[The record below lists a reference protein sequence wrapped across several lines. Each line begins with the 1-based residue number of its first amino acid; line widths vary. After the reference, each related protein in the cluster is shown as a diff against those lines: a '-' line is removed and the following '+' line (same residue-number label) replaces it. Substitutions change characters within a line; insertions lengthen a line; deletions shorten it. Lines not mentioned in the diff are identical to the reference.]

1 MVAFSLL
8 FPLIT
13 ITNFKTIEV
22 TVANA
27 ENPLSYQVEGFEA
40 EQTDFFMSSTKL
52 VDLVLYL
59 YVFVSSFMLL
69 RLLFMLIKFRIA
81 LSKNSRI
88 EVIRGV
94 RVVVSD
100 CWNQTFSFFGTIVLS
115 EKDFLRK
122 DNQLLIMHE
131 LVHIKQLHS
140 LDLMLVEFFQ
150 IIHWFNPLTYLIKR
164 DICEVHEYL
173 ADMHVVGEGV
183 SKRVYQ
189 QLILDCVSNAIA
201 PRVANAFSAKLI
213 KNRFAMM
220 TKNKKSNKLL
230 VRYLA
235 ILPVIGA
242 LIAFLSFRTEIRYV
256 QVSNVGLETES
267 SLPVYKDDTGSGIQM
282 KDFAINGVNNLIA
295 PPPAPSNLKPSEP
308 KDIYETLLARM
319 DYVEGKATLLK
330 HFKVEGETAQ
340 RGYSVILK
348 KGIVY
353 RFYLVGPENEMIK
366 NHITLVRENNKG
378 QNEQVTPINKTSKKG
393 HNSYD
398 FEIGETAAYS
408 FRVTEVGAK
417 KFFLVGLYLLEE
429 KSIEI
434 AAATSPESSLEKGT
448 EDEVFVVVEEIP
460 RFVCEGYTD
469 ARDYFV
475 KNVKY
480 PQEAE
485 AEMLQGRVFITFI
498 VDKDGSVT
506 AAKVIR
512 GVHEILDNEALR
524 VVETMPKWIPGR
536 QKGEPVKVSFTFP
549 IIFHPK

>member
-1 MVAFSLL
+1 
-8 FPLIT
+8 
-13 ITNFKTIEV
+13 
-22 TVANA
+22 
-27 ENPLSYQVEGFEA
+27 
-40 EQTDFFMSSTKL
+40 
-52 VDLVLYL
+52 
-59 YVFVSSFMLL
+59 
-69 RLLFMLIKFRIA
+69 
-81 LSKNSRI
+81 
-88 EVIRGV
+88 
-94 RVVVSD
+94 VVSD